1 MEQGELLMQGQFSV
15 WVENKKDRLRE
26 LRLKPMQR
34 QIFLYEKSALF
45 CKRVGRDPETATYQ
59 FKMFLQVNWLLLL
72 KFEKIKFVLSISD
85 VPNRFD

>member
-59 FKMFLQVNWLLLL
+59 FKMFLQV
-72 KFEKIKFVLSISD
+72 
-85 VPNRFD
+85 RF